1 MQKPAISLVAVPGR
15 RQATIE
21 AAQEIE
27 QRGFSGIYVPSIAG
41 DGLSFCIALALA
53 TKAIRFGTSIQP
65 IYTRHIA
72 DFASAASMLHELS
85 GGRFDFGVGVS
96 HAPMHQRLAVKTGKP
111 LSDMRKFVTD
121 LRGVQRVGDL
131 PPIVLATLRK
141 RMVQLAGEV
150 ADGVV
155 WANGARSHM
164 QQSLSYL
171 PVEKRNDRAL
181 FVGNMIPT
189 CISDDKTAAAGVMRK
204 TLLGYSMLPNYQN
217 YWIEAG
223 YEEEIGAVRNAL
235 KSGEQDKIPS
245 IMSERWLSD
254 VTLYGSAS
262 EVRDGVE
269 AWYAAGV
276 KTPILV
282 PSSTQGGQMHAL
294 QELMDAFD

>member
-1 MQKPAISLVAVPGR
+1 MPGR

-27 QRGFSGIYVPSIAG
+27 KRGFSGIYVPSITG

-53 TKAIRFGTSIQP
+53 TTSIRFGTSIQP
-65 IYTRHIA
+65 IYTRHIS
-72 DFASAASMLHELS
+72 DFAAAAAMLHELS
-85 GGRFDFGVGVS
+85 GGRFDFGIGVS
-96 HAPMHQRLAVKTGKP
+96 HAPMHQRLGVKTGKP
-111 LSDMRKFVTD
+111 LSDMRKFVSD

-164 QQSLSYL
+164 QLSLSYL
-171 PVEKRNDRAL
+171 PAEKRNDASF

-189 CISDDKTAAAGVMRK
+189 CISGDEAAAASLMRK
-204 TLLGYSMLPNYQN
+204 TLLGYTMLPNYQN
-217 YWIEAG
+217 YWVEAG
-223 YEEEIGAVRNAL
+223 YEEEIAAVRSAV
-235 KSGEQDKIPS
+235 SAGEQDKIPS
-245 IMSERWLSD
+245 IMSDRWLSD

-262 EVRDGVE
+262 EVREGLA
-269 AWYAAGV
+269 AWHEAGV

-282 PSSTQGGQMHAL
+282 PSSTQGGQMQAL
-294 QELMDAFD
+294 QEVMAAFD